1 MQTHSSLAIF
11 YVMPETDTDKAT
23 NSSKPH
29 RLCLVNISLHMI
41 SCSRDRAHVWTSS
54 SAVRQPVS
62 KPDSLPHQGRKTCS
76 LCYVTRWWLARVWK
90 RLGRVGGDASAEL
103 SAAQSLLVLTTCLP
117 PCRPWAQVRAPE
129 ANVEA
134 GGQVRV
140 HGAGL
145 AGGET
150 QAGAPPAASPLGAP
164 TWAASSHSGL
174 LKKDRTMW
182 RTPRLAHSSKQCL
195 SRIPWRRSPNTH
207 SRSIFCCKA
216 PQTREH
222 RQTRE
227 SSVSSLKTLPAPLF
241 SRGGEDCSMAAWQPP
256 TLRFWVCY

>member
-1 MQTHSSLAIF
+1 MQTHYFLAIF

-41 SCSRDRAHVWTSS
+41 SCSSDRTHVWTSS

-62 KPDSLPHQGRKTCS
+62 KPDSFPHQGRKTCS
-76 LCYVTRWWLARVWK
+76 LCYVTRWWLVRVWK
-90 RLGRVGGDASAEL
+90 RLGRVWGDVSVEL

-117 PCRPWAQVRAPE
+117 PCWPWAQVRALE

-145 AGGET
+145 AGGGNLIR
-150 QAGAPPAASPLGAP
+150 GAPSP
-164 TWAASSHSGL
+164 
-174 LKKDRTMW
+174 
-182 RTPRLAHSSKQCL
+182 
-195 SRIPWRRSPNTH
+195 
-207 SRSIFCCKA
+207 
-216 PQTREH
+216 
-222 RQTRE
+222 
-227 SSVSSLKTLPAPLF
+227 
-241 SRGGEDCSMAAWQPP
+241 QPP
-256 TLRFWVCY
+256 GGAYLGRLVTQRAAEEGQDDVEDAPPGA